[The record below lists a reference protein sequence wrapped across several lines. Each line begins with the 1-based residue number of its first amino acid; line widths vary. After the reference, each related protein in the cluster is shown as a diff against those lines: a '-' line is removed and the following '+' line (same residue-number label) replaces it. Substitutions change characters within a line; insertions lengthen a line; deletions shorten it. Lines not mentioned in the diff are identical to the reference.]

1 VQGVAAFGEGHREV
15 SLCGEEAGGVPP
27 M

>member
-1 VQGVAAFGEGHREV
+1 MAAFGEGHREV